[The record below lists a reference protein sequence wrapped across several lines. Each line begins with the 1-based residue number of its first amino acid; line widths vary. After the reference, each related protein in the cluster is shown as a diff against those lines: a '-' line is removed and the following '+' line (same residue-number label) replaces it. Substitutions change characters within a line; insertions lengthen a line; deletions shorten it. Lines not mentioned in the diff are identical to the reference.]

1 MEHGVSTS
9 NGVGND
15 VNAPTPKTS
24 TSAEPYCD
32 KYYCLLKRY
41 NSIQRVGVGSGRPPS
56 GCLLTARAQ
65 AGSWHSS
72 FPVFPIPLPQQNYHL
87 MYRIQRVKKLTAR
100 LNKEKRC
107 AFSLFTAADVFARR
121 KGDLFMLERRTS
133 LSKSGI
139 VASAERPNEYLHD
152 SVFCCQH
159 LSKRF

>member
-41 NSIQRVGVGSGRPPS
+41 NSIQR
-56 GCLLTARAQ
+56 
-65 AGSWHSS
+65 
-72 FPVFPIPLPQQNYHL
+72 QNYHL

-100 LNKEKRC
+100 LNKEKR
-107 AFSLFTAADVFARR
+107 FLIQRLNNYKQEKHTAMPQYPVDERQYRR
-121 KGDLFMLERRTS
+121 VKQEPVEPMPHYP
-133 LSKSGI
+133 
-139 VASAERPNEYLHD
+139 ASEY
-152 SVFCCQH
+152 S
-159 LSKRF
+159 SRKRKEKCPKAS